1 MTWAGQVTLVAAL
14 CRCFPVFGFDPYFA
28 NGGKFEPHMSSILH
42 QFAFAAGI
50 VAIRLHWLK
59 IVKRSVAVALAGITQ
74 KLKTH

>member
-1 MTWAGQVTLVAAL
+1 LSSQAQTLNKININI
-14 CRCFPVFGFDPYFA
+14 FKK
-28 NGGKFEPHMSSILH
+28 KFEPHMSSILH

>member
-1 MTWAGQVTLVAAL
+1 
-14 CRCFPVFGFDPYFA
+14 
-28 NGGKFEPHMSSILH
+28 MSSILH

-74 KLKTH
+74 KLVISRSRSFWISVPLP